1 MAEASLSKAFLYHV
15 LLPDSLYKLLKKR
28 GNMNTSS
35 ETLIA
40 WNYSHKTHEVN
51 HDNQLLHTLFLA
63 LVEPQVL
70 PCTDYGKWSVLN
82 ADASDKGLCVV
93 LLKIKV
99 TNEELSDI
107 EAELSEFQNL
117 NFSGLKSRKW
127 SKILL
132 IIPVHV
138 CDTRNLTSK
147 QQHHFFQYPHHHL
160 QRSQE

>member
-51 HDNQLLHTLFLA
+51 RDNQLLNTLFLA
-63 LVEPQVL
+63 QVEPQVL
-70 PCTDYGKWSVLN
+70 PCTDYGKWSILI

-99 TNEELSDI
+99 TNEELSDM

-117 NFSGLKSRKW
+117 NFSGLK
-127 SKILL
+127 
-132 IIPVHV
+132 
-138 CDTRNLTSK
+138 
-147 QQHHFFQYPHHHL
+147 
-160 QRSQE
+160 